1 MSQQLCYVAGSDRA
15 ELYPDIPVMPLFIFQ
30 IHCGHYLIILYHLQ
44 SLDGTMIYTHSHQAW
59 P

>member
-15 ELYPDIPVMPLFIFQ
+15 ELYPDIPVMPLSTVYLEDE
-30 IHCGHYLIILYHLQ
+30 HYLIILYHLQ